1 MTRTSVTSSHVVLKA
16 AAGVASGAYFC
27 LPGKPPETVKAV
39 KHEHHYLF
47 LLACCDGSV
56 VPKGLTVK
64 KTACVDNISEE
75 FRESWAIVEDR
86 SGNEFR
92 NLLTNEHKKRSRR
105 LQLQFRKEMI
115 RKIKTDTIWDVLED
129 LLWVV
134 ESVNNVTN
142 QLILRRMRKLSNLVP
157 NLDYSKY
164 EILTTFIFDI
174 LSVTRILFGEVQV
187 YNKSDVSLIV

>member
-1 MTRTSVTSSHVVLKA
+1 MNTGDLIKLA
-16 AAGVASGAYFC
+16 
-27 LPGKPPETVKAV
+27 VKAV

-92 NLLTNEHKKRSRR
+92 NLLTNEHKKRTRR
-105 LQLQFRKEMI
+105 LQLQFWKEII
-115 RKIKTDTIWDVLED
+115 RKMETETIWNVRED

-142 QLILRRMRKLSNLVP
+142 LLILR
-157 NLDYSKY
+157 
-164 EILTTFIFDI
+164 
-174 LSVTRILFGEVQV
+174 
-187 YNKSDVSLIV
+187 